1 MQLAHFECL
10 NLTEKAE
17 LCSFGSST
25 TLPTG
30 TIPVKLQKPNI
41 FVEMPEPIL
50 EFWIFWI
57 LMEIKKTKIGSGTLD
72 FGIAGKMLSVVV
84 HASCA
89 LAKGGSA

>member
-1 MQLAHFECL
+1 MKDQLHPNPSFSCSL
-10 NLTEKAE
+10 LTSNV
-17 LCSFGSST
+17 LTS
-25 TLPTG
+25 
-30 TIPVKLQKPNI
+30 IPVKLQKPNI

-89 LAKGGSA
+89 LA